1 MNPNYPGSTQG
12 QMPPTGYGAPGMNP
26 GQMRPPGPGAMNNP
40 GGESLLIGEV
50 FSIPCSTSFIFISKS

>member
-26 GQMRPPGPGAMNNP
+26 GQMRPPGPGPMNNP
-40 GGESLLIGEV
+40 GKTFSLYFIHIQTRPSES
-50 FSIPCSTSFIFISKS
+50 PWR

>member
-40 GGESLLIGEV
+40 GGESFLNGEV
-50 FSIPCSTSFIFISKS
+50 SSIP